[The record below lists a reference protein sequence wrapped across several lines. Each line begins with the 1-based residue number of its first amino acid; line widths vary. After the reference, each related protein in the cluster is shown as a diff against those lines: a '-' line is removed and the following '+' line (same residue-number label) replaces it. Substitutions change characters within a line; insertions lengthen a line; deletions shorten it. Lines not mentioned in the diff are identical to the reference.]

1 MERSMEPGSEACKQL
16 RKGACKQILL
26 PAIIKSVGTQSS
38 PCRAPGRWIS
48 SPTRK
53 VVQGG
58 AMAVSVKRW
67 EPWGSKIT
75 SPESSWKQEFL
86 VQHSSYPTNI
96 QVSREKLFSPVI
108 KGVSRTSFFSLHWKC
123 SQNEMSSEPWEL
135 CLGSTSDA
143 SNSGSTLVPVS
154 TTCPLSSHT
163 TLYSLSYPR
172 PTDPKV
178 NNSWFFC
185 WLSASPMIF
194 VLYATVPFMPGPP
207 CEPQHPH
214 FSYDNNTTSLSVN
227 RPRRRHSKFSVI
239 TIIITG
245 ATRQSDWAVWRLPRT
260 LHTTSA
266 H

>member
-1 MERSMEPGSEACKQL
+1 MSLPRLDYKKTMASKLLWVLSQSLLDHLSLGKPAAEPLGSPMERSMEPGLEACKQL

-108 KGVSRTSFFSLHWKC
+108 KGVSRTSFFSLH
-123 SQNEMSSEPWEL
+123 
-135 CLGSTSDA
+135 
-143 SNSGSTLVPVS
+143 
-154 TTCPLSSHT
+154 
-163 TLYSLSYPR
+163 
-172 PTDPKV
+172 
-178 NNSWFFC
+178 
-185 WLSASPMIF
+185 
-194 VLYATVPFMPGPP
+194 
-207 CEPQHPH
+207 
-214 FSYDNNTTSLSVN
+214 
-227 RPRRRHSKFSVI
+227 
-239 TIIITG
+239 
-245 ATRQSDWAVWRLPRT
+245 
-260 LHTTSA
+260 
-266 H
+266 